1 MNVLLKTDSEL
12 TLILED
18 DFQLCENFD
27 SELKK
32 CLDELPSNFQA
43 LWLGGRIVGKS
54 EKHSDNLVKVNG
66 MTGTYGY
73 IVHYSF
79 IDSLI
84 EALSKEAKLADW
96 SMSSVFKN
104 VYKAKKNL
112 VKHRDGYSYIL
123 KKEVSY
129 KDLR

>member
-1 MNVLLKTDSEL
+1 LNVLLKTDSEL

-27 SELKK
+27 VELKK
-32 CLDELPSNFQA
+32 VLGELPNDFQA
-43 LWLGGRIVGKS
+43 LWLGGRIVG
-54 EKHSDNLVKVNG
+54 ERENYSDSLMKIKG
-66 MTGTYGY
+66 ITGTYGY
-73 IVHYSF
+73 IVNHLF

-84 EALSKEAKLADW
+84 HELSKEDKLADW
-96 SMSSVFKN
+96 SMSRAFKS
-104 VYKAKKNL
+104 VYKTKRNL

-123 KKEVSY
+123 NKEVEY

>member
-1 MNVLLKTDSEL
+1 L

-27 SELKK
+27 VELKK
-32 CLDELPSNFQA
+32 VLGELPNDFQA
-43 LWLGGRIVGKS
+43 LWLGGRIVG
-54 EKHSDNLVKVNG
+54 ERENYSDSLMKIKG
-66 MTGTYGY
+66 ITGTYGY
-73 IVHYSF
+73 IVNHLF

-84 EALSKEAKLADW
+84 HELSKEDKLADW
-96 SMSSVFKN
+96 SMSRAFKS
-104 VYKAKKNL
+104 VYKTKRNL

-123 KKEVSY
+123 NKEVEY

>member
-27 SELKK
+27 VELKK
-32 CLDELPSNFQA
+32 VFNELPNDFEA
-43 LWLGGRIVGKS
+43 LWLGGRIVG
-54 EKHSDNLVKVNG
+54 EREDYSDSLMKIKG
-66 MTGTYGY
+66 ITGTYGY
-73 IVHYSF
+73 IVNHLF

-84 EALSKEAKLADW
+84 HELSKEDKLADW
-96 SMSSVFKN
+96 SMSRAFKN
-104 VYKAKKNL
+104 VYRTKKNL

-123 KKEVSY
+123 NKEVEY